1 MPISSTK
8 RSLIAVAILMC
19 LLIAGAMLA
28 LHRLHRQSQL
38 PPISAIRF
46 PAKAPPD
53 TLSQLPPQAPM
64 IGYADVKTLRNLP
77 DSPLK
82 VLLGLASSD
91 PNADREYKA
100 FVRDTGFDYTRDLDK
115 VSMSYWPT
123 SVAATPS
130 GIEQNRALAI
140 ADGRFD
146 HQKIN
151 AYALRS
157 GKVVTRG
164 AQSVYEIPGNPPV
177 SFEFLSPTR
186 MALASGR
193 NAESLLPNSNS
204 PASSARE
211 PAMQALIDRVSGA
224 PVFAV
229 VRTEALP
236 NTFYSSLSNSPQL
249 AQFARSVKDLSLAG
263 APQGKELQ
271 VALDA
276 ECDSIKNAF
285 EIATLLE
292 TSRMFGS
299 MALEDPK
306 MRTQM
311 TKEQA
316 EALAALIREAKIT
329 HDGVWVRINL
339 AITAEMTRLLAS
351 R

>member
-1 MPISSTK
+1 MPMSSTK
-8 RSLIAVAILMC
+8 RALIAVGIIVC
-19 LLIAGAMLA
+19 LLVAGAL
-28 LHRLHRQSQL
+28 LGLYRLRRQSQL
-38 PPISAIRF
+38 PPFGGISF

-53 TLSQLPPQAPM
+53 ILSQLPAQAPM
-64 IGYADVKTLRNLP
+64 IAYADVKTLRDLP

-115 VSMSYWPT
+115 VSMSYWPM
-123 SVAATPS
+123 SVAARPG

-146 HQKIN
+146 QQKIK

-157 GKVVTRG
+157 GKVVRRG

-186 MALASGR
+186 IALASGR
-193 NAESLLPNSNS
+193 NSASLLPDSNS

-211 PAMQALIDRVSGA
+211 PAMQALIDRVLGA

-229 VRTEALP
+229 VRTDALP

-263 APQGKELQ
+263 APKGNELQ

-299 MALEDPK
+299 MALADPK
-306 MRTQM
+306 IRAQM

-316 EALAALIREAKIT
+316 EALTALIREAKVT
-329 HDGVWVRINL
+329 HEGVWVRINF
-339 AITAEMTRLLAS
+339 AVTAEMMRLAAS